1 MIKFIQLFKK
11 KLGFIATTSLAIL
24 SILLS
29 SPDIYAMDQ
38 GPLEESTFDEYF
50 NKVTRYTV
58 HSPEYTRYAAC
69 TLENKNTHRF
79 FQLEDRTKTKE
90 ENEKLIC
97 QKLINFAP
105 SPSHFLNKIR
115 GSDCTYLEKLFEID
129 LGYMAAK
136 ICSNIIELKEELPEK
151 YKILLQINQG
161 QSPENDFSTFS
172 IGFIQLAYRVANNSQ
187 NRTMVNRLYPLADV
201 AEKAEIL
208 KKSHPML
215 YQDYIHEPYW
225 SYNLQQLNGYGSR
238 ILEKLSPYFVK
249 PHSVKKE
256 NNSIIIQD
264 MTVREVPF
272 GYVLPNL
279 YLRKKLGEKNKSK
292 GVARI
297 FLLPRQY
304 NVTFTFKMPYVEG
317 GDKMNRL
324 KCDDVRNNPLQVLS
338 KDFVVYQEW
347 IKGDDRKESEEF
359 MDLGHRDFNATVQ
372 IVRDKDNKRYLIDTK
387 EQKNFCVSFL
397 SPYDEYKCNPAL
409 SQEHKNSDAFESW
422 RAESQKV
429 VLDAKSLHFD
439 PRVIYVPVTVS
450 LKKIWL

>member
-1 MIKFIQLFKK
+1 MNHFIQLFKK

-50 NKVTRYTV
+50 NKVSRYTV
-58 HSPEYTRYAAC
+58 HSPDYTRYA
-69 TLENKNTHRF
+69 TPPLENKVVHRF

-90 ENEKLIC
+90 ENEQLIC
-97 QKLINFAP
+97 QNLRNLAP
-105 SPSHFLNKIR
+105 SRSHLLNKIR
-115 GSDCTYLEKLFEID
+115 DRDCAYLEKLFEIN
-129 LGYMAAK
+129 LGYVAAD
-136 ICSNIIELKEELPEK
+136 ICSKIFEKKEEWPQE
-151 YKILLQINQG
+151 YQILWQIDQG
-161 QSPENDFSTFS
+161 QYLETDFSTFS

-187 NRTMVNRLYPLADV
+187 NSIMANRLYPLTNV
-201 AEKAEIL
+201 AEQAETL

-225 SYNLQQLNGYGSR
+225 SYNLQQLHDYGCR
-238 ILEKLSPYFVK
+238 ILEKLRPYFVK

-264 MTVREVPF
+264 MAVREVPF

-279 YLRKKLGEKNKSK
+279 YLRKKLGERHTSK

-317 GDKMNRL
+317 GDKMDRL
-324 KCDDVRNNPLQVLS
+324 KCDDTRDNSLQVLS
-338 KDFVVYQEW
+338 KDFVVYQEL
-347 IKGDDRKESEEF
+347 IEGDGHRGNKAF
-359 MDLGHRDFNATVQ
+359 MNLGHRDCDNSIQ
-372 IVRDKDNKRYLIDTK
+372 IIFDKDNKRYLIDTK
-387 EQKNFCVSFL
+387 EQKNFFVPFL
-397 SPYDEYKCNPAL
+397 SPYDEYQCNPAL
-409 SQEHKNSDAFESW
+409 SQEHKTSDAFKAW
-422 RAESQKV
+422 QIESQKV
-429 VLDAKSLHFD
+429 VLDAKNLHFD
-439 PRVIYVPVTVS
+439 PRVIYVPVTVL
-450 LKKIWL
+450 LKK